1 MSVDALGLLIRII
14 YMLFK
19 DLVANESIIGSLVSN
34 TRNEVLAEMVD
45 KLIKVGEIPA
55 DSREGILG
63 ALIEREE
70 ITSTGLGQGIAIPH
84 AKHPTINKMI
94 GLIAR
99 SKEGVDYDALDGKPV
114 HLFVMLLSSQELI
127 QQHLESLAYVA
138 KNLND
143 PIFRSFILNARE
155 EKEIVALLEEADLKG

>member
-1 MSVDALGLLIRII
+1 
-14 YMLFK
+14 MLFK
-19 DLVANESIIGSLVSN
+19 DLLTNESIIGSLSSN
-34 TRNEVLAEMVD
+34 SRNEVLAEMVD
-45 KLIKVGEIPA
+45 RLIKIGEIPA
-55 DSREGILG
+55 DSRDAILS

-99 SKEGVDYDALDGKPV
+99 SKEGVEFNALDGKPV
-114 HLFVMLLSSQELI
+114 NIFIMLLSSQDLI
-127 QQHLESLAYVA
+127 QKHLESLAYVA

-143 PIFRSFILNARE
+143 QIFRSFILNARD
-155 EKEIVALLEEADLKG
+155 EKEIVALLEEADLKGN

>member
-1 MSVDALGLLIRII
+1 
-14 YMLFK
+14 MLFK
-19 DLVANESIIGSLVSN
+19 DLFTNESVIGNLVSN
-34 TRNEVLAEMVD
+34 SRNEVLAEMLD
-45 KLIKVGEIPA
+45 KLIRVGEIPA
-55 DSREGILG
+55 DCRDAILT

-99 SKEGVDYDALDGKPV
+99 SKEGVEFNSLDGKPV
-114 HLFVMLLSSQELI
+114 NIFVMLLSSQDLI
-127 QQHLESLAYVA
+127 QKHLESLAYVA

-143 PIFRSFILNARE
+143 PIFRSFILNARD
-155 EKEIVALLEEADLKG
+155 EKEIVALLEEADLKGN